1 MGGAAFVGGQ
11 VEAGAASFVVG
22 EDRVEVRDEGVLNG
36 GGVVGAM
43 GPEQDAFAA
52 RNGDGGAGAAAGGSG
67 RRGGAVGEGDEA
79 ASLGVTS
86 GKGGA
91 GGAG

>member
-11 VEAGAASFVVG
+11 VEAGAASFVVV
-22 EDRVEVRDEGVLNG
+22 EDRVGVRDEGVLDG

-52 RNGDGGAGAAAGGSG
+52 RNGDGGAGSAAGGRG
-67 RRGGAVGEGDEA
+67 RRGG
-79 ASLGVTS
+79 GVRW
-86 GKGGA
+86 GNER
-91 GGAG
+91 